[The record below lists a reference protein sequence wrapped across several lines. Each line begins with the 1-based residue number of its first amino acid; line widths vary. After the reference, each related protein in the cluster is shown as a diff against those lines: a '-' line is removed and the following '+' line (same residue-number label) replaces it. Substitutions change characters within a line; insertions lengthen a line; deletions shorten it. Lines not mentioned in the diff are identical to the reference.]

1 MNELKEFIFNPK
13 TEIHFIRGGHLMSN
27 ELEVWDS
34 PNGLNLPAN
43 VSEINQ
49 LINYN
54 KRLSPREVN
63 QVRRAYENELFDM
76 AAEYVWT
83 RAINVLKE
91 RVLSLGED
99 FVLEMLGRS
108 ETDSFEISEI
118 DTINLAADLGFIN
131 KIAKIKFTQVSEIIH
146 YHSSRDAEEEM
157 DIVEVQRSIKTCM
170 QYVLG
175 LEENDFQFSFNDFRN
190 NLKQILIKE
199 SDDLFKTLVTS
210 PYFYKRT
217 TLRTFLN
224 LSKSSKGGEL
234 DNVLANMSLIIPG
247 IWDDLLSDDRYPLGI
262 AYSEAVNQGDRKLV
276 TAIKNILMKVSGFD
290 YVPEN
295 LRSLSFIEYAKKLR
309 ETHFAYDN
317 FYNEPAAARGL
328 ASMGTSIPT
337 PALGMCISAALLSK
351 LGNQYGISREAQVYV
366 DEILV
371 SLTQERWQYYLN
383 NVLPGD
389 EDILIK
395 FSTNGS
401 PIKRWCELVKEYK
414 LNELEYKTTI
424 IKKFIDVSYKAR
436 TSDVVKAAKKMH
448 EKIR

>member
-1 MNELKEFIFNPK
+1 
-13 TEIHFIRGGHLMSN
+13 MSN
-27 ELEVWDS
+27 ELEVWNS
-34 PNGLNLPAN
+34 PNGVNLPAN
-43 VSEINQ
+43 ISEVHD
-49 LINYN
+49 LIHYN
-54 KRLSPREVN
+54 KRLSPREVS
-63 QVRRAYENELFDM
+63 QVQKAYDNELYDM

-108 ETDSFEISEI
+108 ETDSSEISEI

-131 KIAKIKFTQVSEIIH
+131 KIAKIKFTQVSEMIH

-157 DIVEVQRSIKTCM
+157 DIVEVQRSIKACM

-175 LEENDFQFSFNDFRN
+175 FEENDFQFSFNDFRN
-190 NLKQILIKE
+190 TLKQVLIKE
-199 SDDLFKTLVTS
+199 TDDLFKALINS

-234 DNVLANMSLIIPG
+234 DNVLANMALIIPE
-247 IWDDLLSDDRYPLGI
+247 IWDDLLSDDRYPIGI

-276 TAIKNILMKVSGFD
+276 TAIKNILMKVNGFD

-295 LRSLSFIEYAKKLR
+295 LRSLSFIEYAKKLQD
-309 ETHFAYDN
+309 THFAFDN
-317 FYNEPAAARGL
+317 FYNEPAAARAL

-337 PALGMCISAALLSK
+337 PALGVCISAVLLSK
-351 LGNQYGISREAQVYV
+351 LGNNYGVSRDAQVYV
-366 DEILV
+366 DEILKG
-371 SLTQERWQYYLN
+371 LTPERWQYYLN

-395 FSTNGS
+395 LSTNGR
-401 PIKRWCELVKEYK
+401 PVMRWCELVKEYK

-424 IKKFIDVSYKAR
+424 IKKFIDASYKER
-436 TSDVVKAAKKMH
+436 SSEVVKAAKKMY